1 MRFARL
7 LIAVLTLGLPS
18 QLQAQASVYELQ
30 AGLGYS
36 RLFDAGGVSFA
47 AAVDRSLSPATAG
60 VLHGLGGTFWYTRTG
75 IASRPDD
82 PESRTTVGLGARY
95 RLTLPGS
102 QSVRPFL
109 AVPLQALY
117 SQIPESD
124 RVDLL
129 SGSLAAQS
137 VPEAEDSYIPAEDL
151 VGGNLGWGAGLE
163 LGLRVQVGG
172 RLSGQTSVQ
181 GLYQDIYEDSS
192 RHSAW
197 SWHAGI
203 SYGL

>member
-7 LIAVLTLGLPS
+7 LIAVLPLGPAS
-18 QLQAQASVYELQ
+18 QIQAQASVYELQ

-36 RLFDAGGVSFA
+36 RLFDAGGISFA

-95 RLTLPGS
+95 RLVLPGS

-109 AVPLQALY
+109 AVPVQALY
-117 SQIPESD
+117 SQIPD
-124 RVDLL
+124 RAGLV
-129 SGSLAAQS
+129 SASLAVQS
-137 VPEAEDSYIPAEDL
+137 VPEADSYVPAEDV

-163 LGLRVQVGG
+163 LGLRIQVGD

-192 RHSAW
+192 RHGAW